1 MPGMGGDF
9 LQRFRYG
16 TEPQAVTD
24 PLVLQGEWR
33 KLLGDGKDDVT
44 VRNRKQLLGPLGE
57 PLLSSDGRTLTTSE
71 DAWLSLSEDKVC
83 IVLRLRVRTL
93 SVAAG
98 VVCDHA
104 TGAMIAFLNVAAQS
118 GSAAGA
124 DVTERFPLL
133 E

>member
-1 MPGMGGDF
+1 VQYRKKPDPCSKMPGIGGDL
-9 LQRFRYG
+9 LQRFGYG
-16 TEPQAVTD
+16 TEEQAVAD

-33 KLLGDGKDDVT
+33 KLLGDGKDDVR
-44 VRNRKQLLGPLGE
+44 VRNRKQFLGPLGE
-57 PLLSSDGRTLTTSE
+57 PRISSDGLTLGTM
-71 DAWLSLSEDKVC
+71 
-83 IVLRLRVRTL
+83 